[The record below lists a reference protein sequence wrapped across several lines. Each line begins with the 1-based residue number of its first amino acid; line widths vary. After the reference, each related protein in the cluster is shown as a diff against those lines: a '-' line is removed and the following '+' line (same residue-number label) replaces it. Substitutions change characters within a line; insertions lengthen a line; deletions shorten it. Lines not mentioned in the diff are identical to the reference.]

1 MSDFKLTEEISRWA
15 FEISVKK
22 NKDFWIAFTNPTAG
36 PWKTIISKDKKNNFG
51 EIYRFKKEE
60 ERPDVILVSDTFKL
74 IIIIEAKD
82 SFEKLS
88 KGEQVD
94 KSCLVVKNISI
105 KLKNIKNNNFWL
117 NRYDYEI
124 INGLLWGADQSETKM
139 NIKNLFKIYENKFN
153 DLNYRLSSFQI
164 GIETVKN
171 DIGNLELNYYLNNII
186 DIENKLLMPFK
197 SISNQKLIVV

>member
-1 MSDFKLTEEISRWA
+1 
-15 FEISVKK
+15 
-22 NKDFWIAFTNPTAG
+22 
-36 PWKTIISKDKKNNFG
+36 
-51 EIYRFKKEE
+51 
-60 ERPDVILVSDTFKL
+60 
-74 IIIIEAKD
+74 
-82 SFEKLS
+82 
-88 KGEQVD
+88 
-94 KSCLVVKNISI
+94 
-105 KLKNIKNNNFWL
+105 
-117 NRYDYEI
+117 
-124 INGLLWGADQSETKM
+124 M